1 MKKIRLIGIIAVV
14 LLAAMLLASCGASA
28 SLTKVLNKN
37 YDITDDF
44 YASKGKIAELDGFTY
59 LNSTDALA
67 LFSDT
72 NDNGMTVQKIFSF
85 SEGKVIATYTN
96 SDSKTYVINLCDDV
110 AAYVLVENTLETKE
124 IIIPNSEA
132 VYKLYSAK
140 GEEIAAAPK
149 DTPAYVSSVTDDLF
163 IFDNVLYSVNKN
175 GAIAKKADIPEYLS
189 VDNINYAIDDYY
201 YEKNGDSV
209 SVYNEDFELLSY
221 WEMPGYAE
229 GNISI
234 LNNGDIFAQY
244 TYELA
249 DDAKKYDYIE
259 DGTKYDLTTVIVDA
273 KTGKEKEIKAD
284 YVALSIMANADL
296 YDKEADNAD
305 NKYTKKFE
313 NIAYIVRIENQRID
327 TDSYRDV
334 DIVLFGNNGKVGA
347 SFRSFDE
354 QGESIPT
361 KIGEDRYLVTLKTGD
376 KYIINSRNKVIATIS
391 GGTLSRKA
399 GFFVGKKAVYNTDLE
414 VVYDLKANDAEVVD
428 YVGDTLFVKKEIADD
443 GYEIISLRGTEQK
456 SILTVAKDDKKDFY
470 TVGKI
475 GYCIEETNDKKV
487 TTYTYYN
494 AAGIEIIVSTK
505 IGLSADLGITAADG
519 SCILYTVN
527 RNVNEYYFLTVEEVE
542 E

>member
-1 MKKIRLIGIIAVV
+1 MKKIRLIGIISVV
-14 LLAAMLLASCGASA
+14 LLAAMLLASCGTSA

-37 YDITDDF
+37 YDITDDL
-44 YASKGKIAELDGFTY
+44 YASQGKIAELDGFTY

-85 SEGKVIATYTN
+85 LEGKVIATYTN
-96 SDSKTYVINLCDDV
+96 SDSKTYLINLCDDV

-124 IIIPNSEA
+124 IIIPKSEA
-132 VYKLYSAK
+132 VYKLYNAK

-163 IFDNVLYSVNKN
+163 IFDNVLYSVDKD

-234 LNNGDIFAQY
+234 LNNGDIFVQY

-249 DDAKKYDYIE
+249 DDAKKFDLIE
-259 DGTKYDLTTVIVDA
+259 DGTKYDLTTLIVDA
-273 KTGKEKEIKAD
+273 KTGKEKEIDAD
-284 YVALSIMANADL
+284 FVVMAVHPNAEL
-296 YDKEADNAD
+296 YDKDADKADNE
-305 NKYTKKFE
+305 YTDKFE
-313 NIAYIVRIENQRID
+313 NIAYIVYIENQRID
-327 TDSYRDV
+327 TDSYRNF

-347 SFRSFDE
+347 SIKVVDE
-354 QGESIPT
+354 QAPGLPI
-361 KIGEDRYLVTLKTGD
+361 KIGEDRYYVSLKTGD
-376 KYIINSRNKVIATIS
+376 IVIVNSKKKEIATLDRGSVDIV
-391 GGTLSRKA
+391 A
-399 GFFVGKKAVYNTDLE
+399 GYIVGEKKIYNLDLE

-428 YVGDTLFVKKEIADD
+428 YVGDTLFVKKELADD

-470 TVGKI
+470 TVGEI

-494 AAGIEIIVSTK
+494 AEGTEIIVSTK

-527 RNVNEYYFLTVEEVE
+527 RNVNEYYFLTVE
-542 E
+542 